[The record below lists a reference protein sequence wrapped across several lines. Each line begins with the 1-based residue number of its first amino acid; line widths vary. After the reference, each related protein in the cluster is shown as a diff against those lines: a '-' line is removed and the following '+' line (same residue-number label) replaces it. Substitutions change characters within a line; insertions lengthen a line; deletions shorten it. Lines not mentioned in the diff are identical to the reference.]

1 MSVQLPY
8 ARPLMHPDGAEDR
21 VQIIHPAFELREDL
35 LLLSFT
41 EKYVSGG
48 APASRIVRVVST
60 PDGVRLLDEGDTTIQ
75 LNGHTYVLDN
85 RFSALPE
92 LNREWSRRDLEKLAA
107 APVAL
112 PGRELY
118 ERLLA
123 AIQRHVDLDERGAYV
138 ILATWPFL
146 SFIFTAFPAIP
157 FLLLLGP
164 KATGKT
170 QALEVLSKLCRCG
183 FKAHTTGA
191 ALGDMIQT
199 HRATC
204 FIDQAN
210 QLEGGLLQILID
222 SYKAGACRIVTN
234 MDDRGNPMRFETFS
248 PKAFAAHRDFND
260 DLADRCIPFSF
271 APATRTTAPL
281 LASDNRLDQLRGELY
296 GFALVNGRRVFTTP
310 AFQNSDEAAAR
321 LGLSGRAWEL
331 WSVMEVLFELL
342 DIPEEDRE
350 AARVFY
356 RASIPTVKA
365 ELGSLERALLTI
377 LIDEATNGVVSFE
390 IRSDSLVER
399 VNKELGEFEAV
410 GEARLGRVLRDL
422 GLLLDVP
429 RRPRIAGR
437 RVSLWTINADR
448 VRSQAARWN
457 VCAEVETR

>member
-1 MSVQLPY
+1 MSIQLPN
-8 ARPLMHPDGAEDR
+8 AHPLTHPDGAEDR

-60 PDGVRLLDEGDTTIQ
+60 RDGVRLLDEADTTIQ
-75 LNGHTYVLDN
+75 VDGHTYVLDN

-92 LNREWSRRDLEKLAA
+92 LNREWSRRDLDRFAA
-107 APVAL
+107 HPTAL

-118 ERLLA
+118 ERLVG
-123 AIQRHVDLDERGAYV
+123 AIHRHIDLDERGAYV
-138 ILATWPFL
+138 ILATWPLL

-199 HRATC
+199 HRASC
-204 FIDQAN
+204 FSDQAN
-210 QLEGGLLQILID
+210 QLEAGLLQILID
-222 SYKAGACRIVTN
+222 SYKAGACRIITN
-234 MDDRGNPMRFETFS
+234 MDDRGNPLRFETFS
-248 PKAFAAHRDFND
+248 PKAFAAHKEFND

-271 APATRTTAPL
+271 APATGNPERL
-281 LASDNRLDQLRGELY
+281 LASDECLDEVRRELY
-296 GFALVNGRRVFTTP
+296 RFALVNGHRVFTTP
-310 AFQNSDEAAAR
+310 AFQNSDEVAAR
-321 LGLSGRAWEL
+321 LGFSARAWEL
-331 WSVMEVLFELL
+331 WSVMEAIFELL
-342 DIPEEDRE
+342 DVPEEDRD
-350 AARVFY
+350 AARAFY

-365 ELGSLERALLTI
+365 ELGSVEHALLSV
-377 LIDEATNGVVSFE
+377 LLDEAKDGSASVVV
-390 IRSDSLVER
+390 RSDLLTGR
-399 VNKELGEFEAV
+399 VNTAAGELV
-410 GEARLGRVLRDL
+410 PIDEARLGKVLRDMS
-422 GLLLDVP
+422 LLQAGG
-429 RRPRIAGR
+429 RRIRAGKR

-448 VRSQAARWN
+448 VRNQATRWKIE
-457 VCAEVETR
+457 AESET